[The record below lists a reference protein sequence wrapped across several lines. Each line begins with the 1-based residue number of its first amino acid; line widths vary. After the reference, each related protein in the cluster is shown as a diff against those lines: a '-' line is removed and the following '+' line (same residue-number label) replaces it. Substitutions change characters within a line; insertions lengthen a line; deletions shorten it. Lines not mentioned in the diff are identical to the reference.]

1 MNTTDKKNELMKD
14 AKKITEKMFT
24 QWDGALK
31 GVIDKVVSEGRIT
44 KTEGKKLIDE
54 YTEQFV
60 SERVKIENRFEKEV
74 GKVLKKLI
82 LPTKKRLSDVTDKLA
97 ELEDEINRLE
107 DKGDS
112 TPVK

>member
-1 MNTTDKKNELMKD
+1 MNMTDKKSEFMKD
-14 AKKITEKMFT
+14 AQKITEKMFS
-24 QWDGALK
+24 QWDGVLK
-31 GVIDKVVSEGRIT
+31 GVIEKVVSEGRIT

-60 SERVKIENRFEKEV
+60 SERVKIEDRFEKEV

-97 ELEDEINRLE
+97 ELEKEISKLE
-107 DKGDS
+107 N
-112 TPVK
+112 